1 MAMHLLLLL
10 LLFAN
15 TAFSI
20 HQLQYSGFSGPLFM
34 LLCKSR
40 AYKQIMRLFLAFAL
54 CFIADSLFVGQYSYD
69 YAVPKKLCLD

>member
-20 HQLQYSGFSGPLFM
+20 HPAANTQVSQARCLCYS
-34 LLCKSR
+34 
-40 AYKQIMRLFLAFAL
+40 ANHAHKQIMRLFLAFAL